1 MHTFRLLTYF
11 RRGTHILTTLVSG
24 NVKKLINDLGAQ
36 MEAQLGKL
44 SASSPPKSDAR
55 PHTAKPDPGYRQAL
69 VDELSR
75 YNSKITRHVTNKQHE
90 TEKSMRCTQEMLFN
104 VGSQM
109 EDVQK
114 VLVSLSKDMHALQ
127 ARQASLETAFRER
140 AAHVCDPQD
149 VAASLNGTTL
159 LHDSDDDHHKRSTP
173 PPRTMVTR
181 SMKRDR
187 STSPTVSTSQDDN
200 DDDDNDGDD
209 GDGPGRQLKRAART
223 IIPWEELRPDTLE
236 SEL

>member
-1 MHTFRLLTYF
+1 M
-11 RRGTHILTTLVSG
+11 
-24 NVKKLINDLGAQ
+24 KKLINDLGAQMGAQ

-44 SASSPPKSDAR
+44 SASPPKNDTR
-55 PHTAKPDPGYRQAL
+55 PHTAKPDPSYRQAL
-69 VDELSR
+69 VDELGR

-114 VLVSLSKDMHALQ
+114 VLLSLSKDMHALQ
-127 ARQASLETAFRER
+127 ARQTSLETAFRER
-140 AAHVCDPQD
+140 AGHHTCDPQD
-149 VAASLNGTTL
+149 VTSLNGTTL
-159 LHDSDDDHHKRSTP
+159 LHDSDDHHKRSTP

-187 STSPTVSTSQDDN
+187 STSPAVSTSQGHASEDDH
-200 DDDDNDGDD
+200 DYDYD
-209 GDGPGRQLKRAART
+209 GRQLKRAART
-223 IIPWEELRPDTLE
+223 IIPWEEIRPDTLE